1 MVGYDVDVSDFYS
14 NGEFIKNPKGLNYV
28 VLNGNFND
36 SVALAKSYFDDK
48 NFGRYNFL
56 FHNCAD
62 YTNTLLGVADIDGAA
77 SQILSDG
84 NALIAIPALRELG
97 FSVSNGIDSVTSWIS
112 DGLFNTGESMLGSNL
127 LYNIAGGAL
136 MFAGKWIDMSSNFVA
151 DIIPIIDTKYST
163 YTQNVKILKDVLA
176 TTTNVI
182 VDVGVAI
189 KDGAVSLWNKLFG

>member
-1 MVGYDVDVSDFYS
+1 
-14 NGEFIKNPKGLNYV
+14 
-28 VLNGNFND
+28 
-36 SVALAKSYFDDK
+36 
-48 NFGRYNFL
+48 
-56 FHNCAD
+56 
-62 YTNTLLGVADIDGAA
+62 
-77 SQILSDG
+77 
-84 NALIAIPALRELG
+84 
-97 FSVSNGIDSVTSWIS
+97 
-112 DGLFNTGESMLGSNL
+112 
-127 LYNIAGGAL
+127 